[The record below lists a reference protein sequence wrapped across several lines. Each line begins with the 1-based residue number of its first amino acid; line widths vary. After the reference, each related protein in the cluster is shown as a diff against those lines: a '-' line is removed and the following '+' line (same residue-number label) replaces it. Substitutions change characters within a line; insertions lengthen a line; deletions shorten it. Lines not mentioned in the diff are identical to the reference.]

1 MPPPGACPRRHC
13 PHGCFHPASRLRHSN
28 HLGQL
33 DRGRCGQN
41 SLWCPWAEQLATGLV
56 PLGVKSYVLHPGGGF
71 EVTLPGECNFFVTVA
86 GKQFKFRYG
95 SSVSGIITSGSI
107 SRVSGVRIQ
116 VEFAWL
122 GLNQVSRAGNQLN
135 IQLEKST
142 QLFPISA
149 FAQSARCSWDFDL
162 WISDNA

>member
-1 MPPPGACPRRHC
+1 MSHRQHILFAIVLMAVAVLQAVSTRVT
-13 PHGCFHPASRLRHSN
+13 AAANL
-28 HLGQL
+28 
-33 DRGRCGQN
+33 
-41 SLWCPWAEQLATGLV
+41 TGDDAA
-56 PLGVKSYVLHPGGGF
+56 KTAYD
-71 EVTLPGECNFFVTVA
+71 VTLPGECNFFVTVA
-86 GKQFKFRYG
+86 GKQFKFRYE

-142 QLFPISA
+142 QSFPINA
-149 FAQSARCSWDFDL
+149 FAPSARCS
-162 WISDNA
+162 

>member
-1 MPPPGACPRRHC
+1 MAASVLQAVSSTATNSANLTVDDAATTAYDVLAQNNLPR
-13 PHGCFHPASRLRHSN
+13 
-28 HLGQL
+28 
-33 DRGRCGQN
+33 
-41 SLWCPWAEQLATGLV
+41 GLL
-56 PLGVKSYVLHPGGGF
+56 PLGVKSYVLHPGGAF
-71 EVTLPGECNFFVTVA
+71 QVMLPGECNFFVTVA
-86 GKQFKFRYG
+86 GKQFKFRYE

-142 QLFPISA
+142 QSFPISA
-149 FAQSARCSWDFDL
+149 FAPSARCS
-162 WISDNA
+162 